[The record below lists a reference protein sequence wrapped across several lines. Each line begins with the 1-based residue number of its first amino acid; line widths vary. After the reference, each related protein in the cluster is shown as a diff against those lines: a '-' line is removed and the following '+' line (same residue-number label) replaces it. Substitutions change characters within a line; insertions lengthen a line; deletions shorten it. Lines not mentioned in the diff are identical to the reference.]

1 MKMMIVMSILLIM
14 LIIPYS
20 FLVSAYL
27 QQESHINF
35 ITKELEY
42 YHTHVYLIKHISPTS
57 CQICL
62 INCSNQCVY
71 LIVSTTFELA
81 KHSIVNLPPGHVQGN
96 LPSPPFQHITGLIYN
111 YNNVFTQ
118 ANNIKAL
125 RIPPHD
131 KICITLSGTG
141 YYAYVLAEL
150 QNYQYLII
158 GFS

>member
-1 MKMMIVMSILLIM
+1 MKMMIIMSILLVM

-27 QQESHINF
+27 QQESYINF

-42 YHTHVYLIKHISPTS
+42 FHTHVYLIKYISPTS
-57 CQICL
+57 CKICL
-62 INCSNQCVY
+62 TNCSNQCVY
-71 LIVSTTFELA
+71 LIVSTTFELTS
-81 KHSIVNLPPGHVQGN
+81 HSIVNLPPGHVKGN
-96 LPSPPFQHITGLIYN
+96 LPSPPFCHITGLIYN

-118 ANNIKAL
+118 AHNIKAL

-131 KICITLSGTG
+131 KICITLPGTG
-141 YYAYVLAEL
+141 YYAYVLVKL